1 MSERV
6 LADEAATRA
15 FGEALARSL
24 PAPEVCPL
32 VIWLQGDLGAGK
44 TTLCRAILRGLGWQ
58 GAVRSPTYTLM
69 EPYSLPH
76 RRISEVLHLDLY
88 RLSDPA
94 ELEFLGLQDGLDQ
107 PALWLVEWPEKG
119 RGYLPSAD
127 LLLTLTP
134 AGEDARRLGMTVRPD
149 NPHGITADLL
159 P

>member
-1 MSERV
+1 MSERL
-6 LADEAATRA
+6 LADEAATCA
-15 FGEALARSL
+15 FGEALARAL
-24 PAPEVCPL
+24 PAPEGCPL

-69 EPYSLPH
+69 EPYTLPH
-76 RRISEVLHLDLY
+76 PRISEVLHLDLY
-88 RLSDPA
+88 RLGDPA
-94 ELEFLGLQDGLDQ
+94 ELEFLGLQDWLGQ

-119 RGYLPSAD
+119 RGYLPPAD

-134 AGEDARRLGMTVRPD
+134 AGEAARRLEMTVWPD
-149 NPHGITADLL
+149 NAHGIAADAL